1 MLQLDATAFFNDFG
15 SDRVGF
21 AAVDPAAV
29 GSTSGDSTAV
39 GYFAVGAAVGSTAS
53 GSVAFSYVEICTA
66 LQLSMLQLAA
76 TAVFNA
82 FGSAAVGTATVGST

>member
-29 GSTSGDSTAV
+29 GST
-39 GYFAVGAAVGSTAS
+39 AVGS
-53 GSVAFSYVEICTA
+53 
-66 LQLSMLQLAA
+66 
-76 TAVFNA
+76 
-82 FGSAAVGTATVGST
+82 ATVGSTRVGSF